1 MTEIFDMLF
10 LSVFR
15 YFSEVDDL
23 VSYLCVVGQQN
34 KSNVPYFLVIDGLDY
49 YVRHLQVI
57 ISITHCVFVCIIFI
71 YIMFEMTF
79 IARKVWHIIGLC
91 LDDKPP

>member
-57 ISITHCVFVCIIFI
+57 ISITFCVFVHII
-71 YIMFEMTF
+71 YIYLIF
-79 IARKVWHIIGLC
+79 
-91 LDDKPP
+91 

>member
-1 MTEIFDMLF
+1 MVDMLF

-34 KSNVPYFLVIDGLDY
+34 KSNVPYFLVIDRLDY

-57 ISITHCVFVCIIFI
+57 ISTQCITFCVFVHII
-71 YIMFEMTF
+71 YIYMIF
-79 IARKVWHIIGLC
+79 
-91 LDDKPP
+91 